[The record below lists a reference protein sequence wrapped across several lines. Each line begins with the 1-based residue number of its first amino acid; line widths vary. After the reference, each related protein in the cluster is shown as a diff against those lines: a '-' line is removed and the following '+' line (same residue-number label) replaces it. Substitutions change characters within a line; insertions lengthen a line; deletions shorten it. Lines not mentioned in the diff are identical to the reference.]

1 MLIEKIAERLE
12 KEAFEKSEKGNY
24 TNSDFLKQLLYS
36 HTWDFCLT
44 PLDIVIEFEFCT
56 RI

>member
-36 HTWDFCLT
+36 HT
-44 PLDIVIEFEFCT
+44 
-56 RI
+56 